1 MENNLDQIKK
11 VVDEILLYLKSI
23 ESLKEENRKHIIL
36 ILKQNHCLEK
46 KSNMNFY
53 IEVEL
58 LVRTLPTKSEV
69 ISNLEILKTSL
80 ELFHPK
86 ATEQQY

>member
-23 ESLKEENRKHIIL
+23 KSLKEENRKHIIL
-36 ILKQNHCLEK
+36 ILKQNHCLEE
-46 KSNMNFY
+46 KSPVNFY

-58 LVRTLPTKSEV
+58 LTGELPTKSEV
-69 ISNLEILKTSL
+69 ISKLEILKKNL
-80 ELFHPK
+80 EINKIL
-86 ATEQQY
+86 EN